1 MTARAADLDEGVIE
15 IEGMLWRPKPDAV
28 ATAEEFILAR
38 DDFMAA
44 MYEGFWSPW
53 RRDECRVRQNSAVE
67 VMEQWDR
74 AEPAHRFLTLEELE
88 AEQATREVE
97 REAERRADKQRIA
110 EARHRYDPEREKARL
125 SLLEH
130 EAILAHVTAELS
142 QYNVGGAEPSG
153 AGRRRTREVEDLQAK
168 ATSVAAIIESLRALV
183 GDPEEVV
190 DAQGRLP
197 RDRLQSWLWEL
208 HFKRES
214 EVRQRREEITTIE
227 AELKL
232 STDKVARKELRE
244 RRSRAARR
252 LRAWDELPR
261 QEAPDMCSECPKPM
275 NYHGWTSSGDRDF
288 LDGPCPAWP
297 NWSARV
303 RSAFQQ
309 IKDSAERERTERAVL
324 PIKQEPL
331 GFVKAGL
338 STGETVAQLQALVD
352 RYPDSEVR
360 KGRGGR
366 LEVWPTTS

>member
-1 MTARAADLDEGVIE
+1 MAARTTDLDDGVVE

-28 ATAEEFILAR
+28 ATVEEFIVAR

-44 MYEGFWSPW
+44 THERLWSPW
-53 RRDECRVRQNSAVE
+53 RRDECWVRQDAAIE

-74 AEPAHRFLTLEELE
+74 AEPDHRLLTREEFD
-88 AEQATREVE
+88 AEQAAHEVE
-97 REAERRADKQRIA
+97 REAERRADEQRIA
-110 EARHRYDPEREKARL
+110 EARQRYDPEREKARL

-142 QYNVGGAEPSG
+142 RYNVGGTDPSG
-153 AGRRRTREVEDLQAK
+153 AGGRRTREAEDLRAK
-168 ATSVAAIIESLRALV
+168 ATSVAAMIESLRAVV
-183 GDPEEVV
+183 GDPEDVV

-197 RDRLQSWLWEL
+197 RDRRQSWLWEL
-208 HFKRES
+208 QFKREY
-214 EVRQRREEITTIE
+214 EVRKLHGEITTIE
-227 AELKL
+227 AELK
-232 STDKVARKELRE
+232 STTDKDARKELRE
-244 RRSRAARR
+244 RASRATRR
-252 LRAWDELPR
+252 RRAWDEIPR
-261 QEAPDMCSECPKPM
+261 QEAAVMCSECPMPM
-275 NYHGWTSSGDRDF
+275 SYHGWTSSGDRDF

-303 RSAFQQ
+303 RSAVQR
-309 IKDSAERERTERAVL
+309 IKESAERARTERTVP

-338 STGETVAQLQALVD
+338 PTGETVAQLQDLAD